1 MKIKY
6 ESVTG
11 EVTEIEVEEELA
23 EVYIEIEYNLK
34 KQNQRES
41 RRHVLL
47 SILESR
53 GIQISDKTNIVNEII
68 DRDKLNNLQIALK
81 RLLPKQQELIFK
93 VFFCEKTIAEI
104 AKEEGVT
111 PKAIRNR
118 LDKIYRKLK
127 EIMF

>member
-23 EVYIEIEYNLK
+23 EVCIEIEYNLK
-34 KQNQRES
+34 NQNQRES

-47 SILESR
+47 SVLECR

-93 VFFCEKTIAEI
+93 VFFCEKTIVEI

-127 EIMF
+127 EIMS

>member
-11 EVTEIEVEEELA
+11 EVTEIEVEKELA

-34 KQNQRES
+34 NQNKRES

-47 SILESR
+47 SVLEKR
-53 GIQISDKTNIVNEII
+53 GIQISDKTNIVEEIV
-68 DRDKLNNLQIALK
+68 DKEKLNKLQEALK

-104 AKEEGVT
+104 ASHMRYLWLG
-111 PKAIRNR
+111 
-118 LDKIYRKLK
+118 L
-127 EIMF
+127 

>member
-23 EVYIEIEYNLK
+23 GVCIEIEYNLK

-47 SILESR
+47 SVLESR
-53 GIQISDKTNIVNEII
+53 GIQISDETNLVNEII

-127 EIMF
+127 EILF